1 MRGAEPDTIAPRLM
15 VLNGGSPDLVWQR
28 TANASRA
35 FWSRTLASHAGP
47 AKTVVG
53 SGKRL
58 RRRRPGG
65 KYGVGRTDTSDFS
78 APRGR
83 HHCRDMW
90 IHRVSRC
97 AEEQPTRTRVLPFG
111 LSLWIIASP
120 ILRRRRRGLNV
131 LGAVTRCADVRPLTA
146 WIRHGAGCF
155 AVQAPTFAASLVR
168 LRLWPPQWRR
178 QMNRRLP
185 LERARLLTGSAPKLR
200 LRP

>member
-1 MRGAEPDTIAPRLM
+1 M

-28 TANASRA
+28 TANASCS
-35 FWSRTLASHAGP
+35 FSSRTLASHAGP

-65 KYGVGRTDTSDFS
+65 RYGVGRTDTSDFS

-83 HHCRDMW
+83 DHCRDMW

-97 AEEQPTRTRVLPFG
+97 ARNNRRARGFFLLGFLCG
-111 LSLWIIASP
+111 FLAGP

-155 AVQAPTFAASLVR
+155 AVQAPTFAQSLVR
-168 LRLWPPQWRR
+168 LRLWPAQWRR

-185 LERARLLTGSAPKLR
+185 PEGARLLTGSAPKLR

>member
-1 MRGAEPDTIAPRLM
+1 MGSVGPTHLISLLLAVAIIAAICGFIASAVVRRNNRRARGFFL
-15 VLNGGSPDLVWQR
+15 LGFLCG
-28 TANASRA
+28 
-35 FWSRTLASHAGP
+35 F
-47 AKTVVG
+47 
-53 SGKRL
+53 
-58 RRRRPGG
+58 
-65 KYGVGRTDTSDFS
+65 
-78 APRGR
+78 
-83 HHCRDMW
+83 
-90 IHRVSRC
+90 
-97 AEEQPTRTRVLPFG
+97 
-111 LSLWIIASP
+111 IASP

-131 LGAVTRCADVRPLTA
+131 LGAVTPCADVRPLTA